1 VALEYFFT
9 LLLVHRANYIY
20 HVMLNCLARTRADR
34 TLVVK
39 VCPRQNFWR
48 GLDYTESWFAAA
60 GSWFAADY
68 WVAAGK
74 GETTRAKD
82 TTGNGEK
89 QDPRQTQRGLGFH
102 MSAPMTL
109 ARSFWTTGPPG
120 TGKRP
125 VTWGGH
131 RASAFG
137 AGRVHVR
144 F

>member
-9 LLLVHRANYIY
+9 LLLVHRANYIC
-20 HVMLNCLARTRADR
+20 HVTLNCLARTRADR

-39 VCPRQNFWR
+39 VCPRQKFWR
-48 GLDYTESWFAAA
+48 GLDYTE
-60 GSWFAADY
+60 SWFAADY

-125 VTWGGH
+125 VTRGGGH

-137 AGRVHVR
+137 AGSVHVR